1 MDAGVLLLEGSP
13 PAYMR
18 SSKKIFGKKTHHTA
32 NAGIRSKR
40 TGQNFHT
47 SNNKMERLN
56 GEIRDRE
63 KVFRGLKKMDTSILG
78 GMRVYYNY
86 TKKHGALQGRTPAEA
101 STITVDGQNKW
112 KTIIQNASLNKD

>member
-78 GMRVYYNY
+78 GMRVYGVVQIFDSKS
-86 TKKHGALQGRTPAEA
+86 TKSLKITDLAL
-101 STITVDGQNKW
+101 D
-112 KTIIQNASLNKD
+112 